1 MSARVRAQGPSRK
14 PREGLCHVGTAV
26 LHRPRDPGEA
36 SLRGGL
42 AMAFLFAGGV
52 ANAIC
57 PHPPKACLQMLPLC
71 DSEQVAFY
79 VIRPHFSHL

>member
-1 MSARVRAQGPSRK
+1 
-14 PREGLCHVGTAV
+14 
-26 LHRPRDPGEA
+26 
-36 SLRGGL
+36 
-42 AMAFLFAGGV
+42 MAFLFAGGV
-52 ANAIC
+52 ANAIR